1 MNLKIISNYLKRNK
15 NAAHNFEKKIVEYEN
30 KIHEYEKFNNLK
42 INKNKLEKINL
53 DLEIK

>member
-1 MNLKIISNYLKRNK
+1 MKIKFMNMKNY
-15 NAAHNFEKKIVEYEN
+15 
-30 KIHEYEKFNNLK
+30 NNLK